1 MIATRWEKQS
11 VFINNSVKDDD
22 HRLSPEF
29 ALSFREFHGELIVQ
43 LTYQLWFGGGCQ
55 LNNTFL
61 ILISALFQGFQDV
74 DTEFDFDLLVQLCR
88 NDPKDTQGL
97 KRSEN
102 RGVV

>member
-43 LTYQLWFGGGCQ
+43 LTYQLWFGGGGLSAKQYIFNFNFC
-55 LNNTFL
+55 TVSGISRCGHSL
-61 ILISALFQGFQDV
+61 ILI
-74 DTEFDFDLLVQLCR
+74 C
-88 NDPKDTQGL
+88 
-97 KRSEN
+97 
-102 RGVV
+102 